1 MLGKNFSK
9 NVSVLTSTA
18 LLATFFSLISLP
30 SANSS
35 PEVSATTTTNPTNLQ
50 MVGTVD
56 ANLMSAAILAN
67 SAVTHGATNIA
78 SGAHLARSVG
88 LVEQDAASGTGQT
101 ATIRSSG
108 VLSLYTK
115 VSTTAAISAT
125 GGSFSSSSVVPG
137 GVNTATTSTTATLF
151 TITSAAAIATGTPIA
166 TLWTAPAVAGTY
178 TITLSVAD
186 SSATIPTLTSPTLG
200 GTDASIVVTVTDAIH
215 GTTVSE
221 SVSNVRP
228 LIGAANNS
236 LFTAVSLSSS
246 GSAVLSSATDV
257 ANAHIS
263 AKSLGL
269 LSKNSGAG
277 VAQSATILTN
287 GVMSLYANVTTTVA
301 FVASSGTFGTA
312 TNGAIPTFDQTRKTL
327 VMTNADTAAGTAVGV
342 TWTAP
347 STAGTYTIS
356 MYNGASGTISVTTPT
371 RTLGASITVTVVA
384 ASAGG
389 SYSAG
394 DSYCA
399 ISNAA
404 ASFTQANNTDT
415 TAATTNGGS
424 MYINFA
430 LNDAYG
436 ADLSDGNIVATATN
450 GGLVNYAD
458 GSAVVAGTA
467 STVVAYDEGAGDSIR
482 VTQGTA
488 DAPLST
494 TVTITYNGTTV
505 CTKTVGF
512 AGAPTKVS
520 VSVLETQDLSGN
532 AGKTDFLEDGYGRA
546 GLFTVTLTD
555 AAGNQVAPGANAVE
569 GRSSAIGTFSSNSA
583 SLAGQTIVTALSV
596 DQVGTQT
603 STTLPGRFSTGIY
616 TCGATAGEVK
626 TAKIDFTIS
635 ATGKVITS
643 DAFTLRCAD
652 NPYSYTASFDKAS
665 YVQGETATLTVK
677 FLDSKGNP
685 ANSVS
690 GTGGW
695 TSVTPMLTNVS
706 TTGAAAGLGTT
717 GTKTYTY
724 TVGVSSG
731 MTAGTYTSIIDFT
744 TLTLAG
750 TAVKATPTY
759 KVSASN
765 TDVAFTEVLKSVVA
779 LIASINKQIQALQ
792 KLILKQR

>member
-1 MLGKNFSK
+1 LTAG
-9 NVSVLTSTA
+9 VLTSVA
-18 LLATFFSLISLP
+18 
-30 SANSS
+30 SS
-35 PEVSATTTTNPTNLQ
+35 PTVNAHTGI
-50 MVGTVD
+50 VGTGAATNAV
-56 ANLMSAAILAN
+56 AIAPSSNVPQGLYVAERLSTSGAAIVGN
-67 SAVTHGATNIA
+67 GA
-78 SGAHLARSVG
+78 GV
-88 LVEQDAASGTGQT
+88 LVHQDA
-101 ATIRSSG
+101 R
-108 VLSLYTK
+108 
-115 VSTTAAISAT
+115 
-125 GGSFSSSSVVPG
+125 
-137 GVNTATTSTTATLF
+137 
-151 TITSAAAIATGTPIA
+151 
-166 TLWTAPAVAGTY
+166 
-178 TITLSVAD
+178 
-186 SSATIPTLTSPTLG
+186 
-200 GTDASIVVTVTDAIH
+200 
-215 GTTVSE
+215 
-221 SVSNVRP
+221 
-228 LIGAANNS
+228 
-236 LFTAVSLSSS
+236 
-246 GSAVLSSATDV
+246 
-257 ANAHIS
+257 
-263 AKSLGL
+263 SLGL
-269 LSKNSGAG
+269 LAK
-277 VAQSATILTN
+277 SATTNTAQTATMLTS
-287 GVMSLYANVTTTVA
+287 GTLSLYYNTAATVTALVA
-301 FVASSGTFGTA
+301 TGGTFGVGSSSNTGI
-312 TNGAIPTFDQTRKTL
+312 TPTMDQTRT
-327 VMTNADTAAGTAVGV
+327 TALYGASATGVGQL
-342 TWTAP
+342 WTAP
-347 STAGTYTIS
+347 STPGTYTIS
-356 MYNGASGTISVTTPT
+356 LYYHGNGAVPTLTTPAG
-371 RTLGASITVTVVA
+371 TLASAINVTVVA

-389 SYSAG
+389 KYSAV
-394 DSYCA
+394 DSFCA
-399 ISNAA
+399 ISNSA
-404 ASFTQANNTDT
+404 ASFSQANNTDS

-436 ADLSDGNIVATATN
+436 ADLSEGNIVATATN
-450 GGLVNYAD
+450 GGLLAYGD
-458 GSAVVAGTA
+458 GTTVVPGTA

-555 AAGNQVAPGANAVE
+555 AAGNQVAPGANSAE

-665 YVQGETATLTVK
+665 YVQGEIATLTVK

-695 TSVTPMLTNVS
+695 SAVTPMLTNVS
-706 TTGAAAGLGTT
+706 ATGAAAGLGTT
-717 GTKTYTY
+717 GSKTYTY
-724 TVGVSSG
+724 TVGTTSG
-731 MTAGTYTSIIDFT
+731 MTAGTYTAVIDFT
-744 TLTLAG
+744 TLTGAG

-759 KVSASN
+759 KLTTGGDTTTNA
-765 TDVAFTEVLKSVVA
+765 DVLKSIVA

-792 KLILKQR
+792 KLILQRR